1 MQNYTDIYIYN
12 IMKAMLDYLQYH
24 LSVEG
29 TEENFS
35 HAQNH
40 NVLKPDKMLLQ
51 RIKDRCPR

>member
-1 MQNYTDIYIYN
+1 
-12 IMKAMLDYLQYH
+12 MKAMLDYLQYH